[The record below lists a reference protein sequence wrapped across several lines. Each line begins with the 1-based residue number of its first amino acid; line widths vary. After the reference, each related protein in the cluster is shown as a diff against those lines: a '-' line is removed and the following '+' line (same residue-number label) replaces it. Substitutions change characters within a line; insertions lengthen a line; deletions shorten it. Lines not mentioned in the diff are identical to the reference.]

1 MKRFAW
7 VVLLV
12 AVIGGLVAC
21 GGGGDDNSY
30 AQTVGGEGYVRPIT
44 IDESLAPVAPLT
56 LTLDVAVNGTVAAP
70 DAEGQLS
77 LKSGDQVSITP
88 NQSVSWT
95 TASEPAG
102 AINPRDVDP
111 NPSKWSGQII
121 NTTSALAFFT
131 VSATATADAS
141 QTKKSVFRVAAPS
154 GS

>member
-7 VVLLV
+7 FVLLA
-12 AVIGGLVAC
+12 AVIGGLAAC
-21 GGGGDDNSY
+21 GGGGDDNGY

-44 IDESLAPVAPLT
+44 IDGSLAPVEPQT
-56 LTLDVAVNGTVAAP
+56 LTLEVAVNGTVATP

-77 LKSGDQVSITP
+77 LKSGDLVSITP

-95 TASEPAG
+95 TASQPDG
-102 AINPRDVDP
+102 AISPRDVDP

-121 NTTSALAFFT
+121 NTSSALAVFT

-141 QTKKSVFRVAAPS
+141 QIKKTVFRVAAPG